1 MISPT
6 ELAPW
11 FLQPDTQQLRPR
23 LQQSVY
29 LDAAG
34 FRELQRVARLR
45 YEHRVLVVAIHNE
58 NEFDD
63 EEDRR
68 QRKQQHHVD
77 GVGSEEVV
85 RATDDAGQREDD
97 DGVRREHVAQQALED
112 EVVEH
117 PPGDDLHREDRKR
130 HGTAHL
136 GPSSGPVLKN
146 IACTV
151 SAQLRLSVR

>member
-1 MISPT
+1 M
-6 ELAPW
+6 
-11 FLQPDTQQLRPR
+11 
-23 LQQSVY
+23 V
-29 LDAAG
+29 
-34 FRELQRVARLR
+34 
-45 YEHRVLVVAIHNE
+45 IHNE
-58 NEFDD
+58 NEFDV
-63 EEDRR
+63 EEVRC

-97 DGVRREHVAQQALED
+97 DGVRPEHVAQQALED

-136 GPSSGPVLKN
+136 GPSSGPVLK
-146 IACTV
+146 T
-151 SAQLRLSVR
+151 SRAQLAHSYVCPFAKLDTGFSRDYISLDAFATWQTLSLGG